1 MLEIIFCHGI
11 ICTHTAYALTHNTWK
26 HLEKKGAHADSS
38 NEMLTNKR
46 LVKEACIS
54 QKNLQILNFTVY
66 LWQEISFNG
75 TAIWKITIKIDL

>member
-1 MLEIIFCHGI
+1 MLSHITLE
-11 ICTHTAYALTHNTWK
+11 NTW
-26 HLEKKGAHADSS
+26 KKGAHADSS